1 MCGAWFTC
9 SNTSGFINI
18 LLNLS
23 LQTTSSE
30 HCYGPR
36 CGWLLFCY
44 IKWKYF
50 CTWVQYL
57 VTNTLWDY
65 CTSPD
70 HFHLSVSQ
78 QNREGLLPNISCVSL
93 NYTELVNLEQL
104 PFSAHNLSFFRCQM
118 LKMSS
123 QDGTPELSPWLLQL
137 CQYAQDLEQRL
148 INQTTNRDCNIP
160 QFEQNMDSFIY
171 VRCLL
176 QLLDQKLSSAKF

>member
-1 MCGAWFTC
+1 MNYR
-9 SNTSGFINI
+9 SVLII
-18 LLNLS
+18 LS
-23 LQTTSSE
+23 LVFAPAA
-30 HCYGPR
+30 CGPVR
-36 CGWLLFCY
+36 KDIQATIQLMRDD
-44 IKWKYF
+44 IRS
-50 CTWVQYL
+50 
-57 VTNTLWDY
+57 TL
-65 CTSPD
+65 TE
-70 HFHLSVSQ
+70 L